1 MGGPHPGRHS
11 RGSAHGAGASP
22 PGRQGDRAPPRGGR
36 PRDPRRQAGGDGEL
50 DRQAVRAVG
59 RRRASLE
66 QPREPGPDPA
76 GRSAASRRT
85 PPLKVEVRLFASFL
99 TYLPAPDPQGAVTLD
114 VPKGS
119 TVDDVARRLRIPSDL
134 ARVVLVNGQDAEPGR
149 PLAAGDVIAIFPPLA
164 GGRRS

>member
-1 MGGPHPGRHS
+1 MRCILFFFQAEDGI
-11 RGSAHGAGASP
+11 
-22 PGRQGDRAPPRGGR
+22 
-36 PRDPRRQAGGDGEL
+36 RDLTVTGVQTCALPIS
-50 DRQAVRAVG
+50 
-59 RRRASLE
+59 SLE

-149 PLAAGDVIAIFPPLA
+149 PLAAGDVIAVFPPLA